1 MLIGIH
7 LLNFGVLHDTT
18 VGLLLSDLRAGSRIS
33 DLAGPSRSAVA
44 ISPITALI
52 GRNSTG
58 KSSLLDALSFL
69 ADCLRHGVQYAANLN
84 ERGGFA
90 RLLTYGQCREI
101 RYDLLIYF
109 EDQDYYLNYKLT
121 LACDGHGR
129 PHVAAEEAI
138 RIGLGEAG
146 TSEETL
152 LKISEGQGF
161 ILDQGELRPSEVA
174 DKVFPALSAYG
185 ALLAYPELQRLHR
198 QISHWYFCQFNRKQ
212 PGGSGLE
219 PEGGHKHLNAS
230 CNNASNVLAYYREEK
245 PAEYSRII
253 NKISMLLQDE
263 SLTGEALLKGKVTS
277 GNLKLFTLLLLLED
291 PRPRPLI
298 CLEEPDIG
306 LYHDMVDTLALE
318 MREYTLRN
326 PGCQII
332 YTTHNPYILE
342 SMRPDEV
349 WVFERR
355 EATEGIPGNVMF
367 AKARCVGQDPLVT
380 AMYKQGV
387 GMGSMWY
394 SGHFDQQQED

>member
-7 LLNFGVLHDTT
+7 LQNFGVLHDTT
-18 VGLLLSDLRAGSRIS
+18 VGLVLSDLRAGRRIS
-33 DLAGPSRSAVA
+33 DLAGPSRGAVA
-44 ISPITALI
+44 ISPIAALI

-90 RLLTYGQCREI
+90 RLLTYGHCREI
-101 RYDLLIYF
+101 RYDLLIYL
-109 EDQDYYLNYKLT
+109 EDQGYYLNYNLT
-121 LACDGHGR
+121 LVCDGHGR

-138 RIGLGEAG
+138 RIDLGEADA
-146 TSEETL
+146 TEQTL
-152 LKISEGQGF
+152 LKISEGQGL
-161 ILDQGELRPSEVA
+161 ILDQGEQRPAEVA
-174 DKVFPALSAYG
+174 DKIFPALSAYG

-198 QISHWYFCQFNRKQ
+198 HISHWYFCQFNRKLQ
-212 PGGSGLE
+212 AGSGSE
-219 PEGGHKHLNAS
+219 TEGGQRHLNAN
-230 CNNASNVLAYYREEK
+230 CDNASNVLAYYKEEK
-245 PAEYSRII
+245 PSEYSRII
-253 NKISMLLQDE
+253 KKIGMLLQDE
-263 SLTGEALLKGKVTS
+263 SLTGDAFLKGKITS

-355 EATEGIPGNVMF
+355 EVTSETSGNVLF

-394 SGHFDQQQED
+394 SGHFDQQLED